1 MNKSRLEA
9 FTDAVIAIIMTIL
22 VLELEIPE
30 SASFAALWGLRFQF
44 LIYLVSFLTLAIY
57 WNNHHHM
64 FQASSHVSGKVMW
77 LNILLLLFLS
87 LFPFTTAWM
96 SHPVDGR
103 APELFF
109 GIVMLAADIVWV
121 FLGQA
126 LCEENGPD
134 SLIAKS
140 VRSSGTKKS
149 AITIILISA
158 GIAIGIWVPT
168 ATLIACAC
176 SLTPWIV
183 PDRDIEKRLHE
194 TGAAGTGTT
203 GTGTAGTGTVG
214 AGTVGAGTVGAGTV
228 GTGTVGTG
236 TARAHNLHEKGE

>member
-22 VLELEIPE
+22 VLELEMPQ
-30 SASFAALWGLRFQF
+30 SASFAALWALRFQF

-64 FQASSHVSGKVMW
+64 FQASRHVSGKVMW

-96 SHPVDGR
+96 SHHVDGR

-121 FLGQA
+121 LLGQA

-134 SLIAKS
+134 SLIAKA
-140 VRSSGTKKS
+140 VKSSGVGKS
-149 AITIILISA
+149 KITIALVSA
-158 GIAIGIWVPT
+158 GVVCGIWLPM
-168 ATLIACAC
+168 ATLIGCAL
-176 SLTPWIV
+176 SIIPWII
-183 PDRDIEKRLHE
+183 PDRDIEKWLREIGLE
-194 TGAAGTGTT
+194 RERELRGG
-203 GTGTAGTGTVG
+203 
-214 AGTVGAGTVGAGTV
+214 
-228 GTGTVGTG
+228 
-236 TARAHNLHEKGE
+236 GE

>member
-22 VLELEIPE
+22 VLELEMPQ
-30 SASFAALWGLRFQF
+30 SASFAALWELRYQF

-64 FQASSHVSGKVMW
+64 FQASRHVSGKVMW

-96 SHPVDGR
+96 SHHVDGR

-121 FLGQA
+121 FVGQA

-134 SLIAKS
+134 SLITKAVKGSGIGKS
-140 VRSSGTKKS
+140 K
-149 AITIILISA
+149 ITIALISV
-158 GIAIGIWVPT
+158 GIAIGIWIPM
-168 ATLIACAC
+168 ATLVGCAL
-176 SLTPWIV
+176 SLIPWIV
-183 PDRDIEKRLHE
+183 PDRDIEKWLRE
-194 TGAAGTGTT
+194 ISAERERSTE
-203 GTGTAGTGTVG
+203 
-214 AGTVGAGTVGAGTV
+214 
-228 GTGTVGTG
+228 
-236 TARAHNLHEKGE
+236 R

>member
-1 MNKSRLEA
+1 MWFWAVTPVDFLMNKSRLEA

-22 VLELEIPE
+22 VLELEMPE
-30 SASFAALWGLRFQF
+30 GASFAALWALRFQF

-64 FQASSHVSGKVMW
+64 FQASRHVSGKVMW

-87 LFPFTTAWM
+87 MFPFTTAWM
-96 SHPVDGR
+96 SHHVDGR

-109 GIVMLAADIVWV
+109 GIVMLAADVVWV

-134 SLIAKS
+134 SLIAKA
-140 VRSSGTKKS
+140 VKTSGTGKS
-149 AITIILISA
+149 RITIILISA
-158 GIAIGIWVPT
+158 GIVMGIWVPM
-168 ATLIACAC
+168 ATLIACAA
-176 SLTPWIV
+176 SLVPWIV

-194 TGAAGTGTT
+194 TGAIREQGVNEAS
-203 GTGTAGTGTVG
+203 
-214 AGTVGAGTVGAGTV
+214 
-228 GTGTVGTG
+228 
-236 TARAHNLHEKGE
+236 NPGERK

>member
-22 VLELEIPE
+22 VLELEMPDG
-30 SASFAALWGLRFQF
+30 ATFAALWELRFQF

-64 FQASSHVSGKVMW
+64 FQASKHVSGKVMW

-96 SHPVDGR
+96 SDNVTGR
-103 APELFF
+103 APELLF

-121 FLGQA
+121 FVGLA

-134 SLIAKS
+134 SLIAKT
-140 VRSSGTKKS
+140 VKSSGMKKS
-149 AITIILISA
+149 RITIVLISA
-158 GIAIGIWVPT
+158 GIAVGIWVPM
-168 ATLIACAC
+168 ATLACCAL
-176 SLTPWIV
+176 SLVPWIV
-183 PDRDIEKRLHE
+183 PDREIEKRLRDS
-194 TGAAGTGTT
+194 G
-203 GTGTAGTGTVG
+203 
-214 AGTVGAGTVGAGTV
+214 
-228 GTGTVGTG
+228 
-236 TARAHNLHEKGE
+236 